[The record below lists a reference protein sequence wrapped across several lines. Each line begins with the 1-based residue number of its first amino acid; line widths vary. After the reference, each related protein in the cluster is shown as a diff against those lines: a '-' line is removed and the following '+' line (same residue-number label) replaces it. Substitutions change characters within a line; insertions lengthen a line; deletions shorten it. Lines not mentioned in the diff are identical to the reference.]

1 MKTSGLRTIGAVV
14 ALGVL
19 VVTLLAAAMTRAGSE
34 SVTVTSS
41 STARGTNVTAL
52 VDAAETIPVPA
63 AAPYAG
69 VGASASDQNAVTAD
83 FARGNTVWRSVGPAV
98 GSWITFTWP
107 GVAAVNHL
115 RVDAAGGVA
124 GSFSQARLSF
134 SDGSQILVVP
144 DRHGNVSFS
153 FPRRS
158 VHWAKLSFIAA
169 PRDSTHVA
177 LQALT
182 IDNKGAAVS
191 AATAMTVPA
200 PTVSASGSLA
210 GTSPAAAVDGS
221 IAAGQL
227 GAVWRAPSGSTSAW
241 LAETWATPI
250 VVGALQVAGP
260 PSAGASQSATV
271 TFSDGTSVPVV
282 VGSGSQPVSTV
293 AFAARSVTWARL
305 QIKGANA
312 AIGEFTLI
320 PSGKTPPSWPTGS
333 GIVTTSPMETA
344 ACSANA
350 TAIGTAPS
358 ASQLALVCPAT
369 GTAVS
374 GSARVVLAGPVGAT
388 VTASAWVSGPNAVRP
403 ISSAV
408 IPASG
413 RAVFDISTASL
424 MAGPFGIKFVAST
437 SSTPLYVQ
445 LVNRT
450 GVAVAG
456 KSYAPGGMTLQFS
469 DDFTAPLSVSASGSS
484 AKYAA
489 LKPDGGGGAQFG
501 DAVFAD
507 PAGGR
512 GLLSTNNGNMVI
524 SSQNTTTDPNGW
536 GRKYAAGLVSSA
548 RVGGSGFAAQYGYF
562 EARILAP
569 AGTGTWPAFW
579 MLNSQSAVAGQ
590 NSHSGEVD
598 AVELYGNY
606 PMGSCHS
613 MHNWPT
619 SDGPITG
626 TSSCFSSNGASDWAL
641 TWHTYGVHIRAGG
654 ADYYIDNKLVAS
666 HNGLV
671 LDSAPYFFMV
681 NLALGG
687 GWPVNLSPT
696 GGVVSMYV
704 DWVHVYS

>member
-1 MKTSGLRTIGAVV
+1 MRTVGGVV
-14 ALGVL
+14 ALSLL
-19 VVTLLAAAMTRAGSE
+19 VVTLIAAAANRASSE
-34 SVTVTSS
+34 SVSLTAS
-41 STARGTNVTAL
+41 STARGTSVSAL
-52 VDAAETIPVPA
+52 IDAAEKIPAPA
-63 AAPYAG
+63 VAPYAG
-69 VGASASDQNAVTAD
+69 VGAAANDLRNPTAAD
-83 FARGNTVWRSVGPAV
+83 FARPATVWRSVGAAV
-98 GSWITFTWP
+98 GSWVEFTWP
-107 GVAAVNHL
+107 KSARVNHL
-115 RVDAAGGVA
+115 RVDAAGGAA
-124 GSFSQARLSF
+124 GSYSQAQLSF
-134 SDGSQILVVP
+134 DGGSQILVVP
-144 DRHGNVSFS
+144 DRHGNVSLS
-153 FPRRS
+153 FPQRS
-158 VHWAKLSFIAA
+158 VHSARLSFIAA
-169 PRDSTHVA
+169 PKESTHVA
-177 LQALT
+177 LQAVA
-182 IDNKGAAVS
+182 IDDKGPS
-191 AATAMTVPA
+191 AAPATVIPV
-200 PTVSASGSLA
+200 PTLTSSGSLP

-227 GAVWRAPSGSTSAW
+227 GAVWRAPSGSTSSW
-241 LAETWATPI
+241 LAETWATP
-250 VVGALQVAGP
+250 VLVSALQVAGP
-260 PSAGASQSATV
+260 SVAVPAQSATV

-293 AFAARSVTWARL
+293 AFAARSVRWARL
-305 QIKGANA
+305 QISGTNA
-312 AIGEFTLI
+312 AIGEFRLI
-320 PSGKTPPSWPTGS
+320 PSGTTPPTWPTTS
-333 GIVTTSPMETA
+333 GITTTSPAETA

-374 GSARVVLAGPVGAT
+374 GSARVVIAGPVGAT
-388 VTASAWVSGPNAVRP
+388 VTASAWVSGPNAVRQ

-413 RAVFDISTASL
+413 RSVFDIPTASL
-424 MAGPFGIKFVAST
+424 MAGPVGIKFVAST

-469 DDFTAPLSVSASGSS
+469 DDFTSPLSVSASGSS

-501 DAVFAD
+501 DAVFSD
-507 PAGGR
+507 PAGGS
-512 GLLSTNNGNMVI
+512 GLLSTNNGNLVI

-536 GRKYAAGLVSSA
+536 GRKYAAGLISST

-598 AVELYGNY
+598 GVELYGNY

-613 MHNWPT
+613 MHNWPAT
-619 SDGPITG
+619 DGPITG
-626 TSSCFSSNGASDWAL
+626 TASCFSGNGASDWAL
-641 TWHTYGVHIRAGG
+641 TWHTYGVRIRPGG
-654 ADYYIDNKLVAS
+654 ADYYIDDKLVAS

-704 DWVHVYS
+704 DWVHVYN